1 MGRNEPIRA
10 HQQGSSSAMMDT
22 LKVIDSF
29 SAQAGIRPFVLI
41 GSFLHVQQWAHS
53 RSSAVVFMGWN
64 GLIRNH
70 QQFHPAAFFMG
81 MNGPGP
87 SAVSSIGNI
96 GLICIHWQCFSIWE
110 VMGPF
115 KVMGSFSDGQNGSI
129 RAHRQFDYFQQT

>member
-1 MGRNEPIRA
+1 
-10 HQQGSSSAMMDT
+10 MMDT